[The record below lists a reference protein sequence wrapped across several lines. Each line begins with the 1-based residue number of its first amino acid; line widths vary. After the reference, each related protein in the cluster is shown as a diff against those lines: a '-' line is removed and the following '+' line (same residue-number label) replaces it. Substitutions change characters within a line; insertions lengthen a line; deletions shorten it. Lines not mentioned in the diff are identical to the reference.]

1 MNEIV
6 YRGESN
12 QPLTNS
18 KLVAEVFEKPHD
30 NVLKAIRK
38 ILQGGIVKNDETPMF
53 EETTYINEQ
62 NKQSYPMFIMNQD
75 GFTLLAMGFNGK
87 KAMEFKLKYIE
98 AFNAM
103 KRQIEESNPSVPQN
117 YLEALKSLVKAEEE
131 KQQLALENKKQQEQI
146 LTISKTNMELGNKIT
161 EMLPKVSYYDKILQS
176 NATMTVTQIA
186 QDYGMTAMRL
196 NKELESMRI
205 QHKVRGQWI
214 LFAQF
219 LEGGYVHSRAVEIVR
234 SDGRHDV
241 KYNTEWTTK
250 GRIFLYESLKAKGIL
265 PLIEQENTPSI
276 RALVEQ
282 SQPRQLVT
290 VNKPS
295 NSTDMIDPEIKEQL
309 DRIEQYSLIA
319 AKNVLNINE
328 AAIILGMTV
337 RGVRENVRNRIIP
350 CYKPNVNRLYFK
362 KSELEEWMTQNR
374 RKSMAEL
381 KSEAAA
387 YCFTH

>member
-6 YRGESN
+6 YRGKSN
-12 QPLTNS
+12 KPLTNS
-18 KLVAEVFEKPHD
+18 KLVAEVFEKEHK
-30 NVLKAIRK
+30 NVMQSIRK
-38 ILQGGIVKNDETPMF
+38 LMEGTAQNSAVRQMF
-53 EETTYINEQ
+53 SESTYLNEQ
-62 NKQSYPMFIMNQD
+62 NKEQPMFIMNQD

-103 KRQIEESNPSVPQN
+103 KRQIEQSNPSVPQN
-117 YLEALKSLVKAEEE
+117 YLEALKSLIKAEEE

-146 LTISKTNMELGNKIT
+146 VTISKTNMELGNKIT

-186 QDYGMTAMRL
+186 QDYGMSAMRL

-219 LEGGYVHSRAVEIVR
+219 LEGGYVHSRAVDIVR

-265 PLIEQENTPSI
+265 PLIEQENTPSDKGTG
-276 RALVEQ
+276 RTEPAKAASA
-282 SQPRQLVT
+282 SQQT
-290 VNKPS
+290 
-295 NSTDMIDPEIKEQL
+295 IKF
-309 DRIEQYSLIA
+309 
-319 AKNVLNINE
+319 N
-328 AAIILGMTV
+328 
-337 RGVRENVRNRIIP
+337 
-350 CYKPNVNRLYFK
+350 
-362 KSELEEWMTQNR
+362 
-374 RKSMAEL
+374 
-381 KSEAAA
+381 
-387 YCFTH
+387 

>member
-18 KLVAEVFEKPHD
+18 KLVAEVFGKEHRNVVRDIK
-30 NVLKAIRK
+30 NLIEGGVLKNE
-38 ILQGGIVKNDETPMF
+38 QTPMF

-103 KRQIEESNPSVPQN
+103 KRQIEQTKPSVPQT
-117 YLEALKSLVKAEEE
+117 YLEALKSLVKSEEE
-131 KQQLALENKKQQEQI
+131 KQQLALENKQQQATI
-146 LTISKTNMELGNKIT
+146 LTISKTNVELGNKIT

-186 QDYGMTAMRL
+186 QDYGMSAMKL
-196 NKELESMRI
+196 NKELESMKI

-214 LFAQF
+214 LYGKF
-219 LEGGYVHSRAVEIVR
+219 LTGGYVHSRAVDILR

-265 PLIEQENTPSI
+265 PLIEQENTPSDKGTGGTEPSK
-276 RALVEQ
+276 AAGA
-282 SQPRQLVT
+282 SQQT
-290 VNKPS
+290 
-295 NSTDMIDPEIKEQL
+295 
-309 DRIEQYSLIA
+309 
-319 AKNVLNINE
+319 
-328 AAIILGMTV
+328 
-337 RGVRENVRNRIIP
+337 
-350 CYKPNVNRLYFK
+350 
-362 KSELEEWMTQNR
+362 
-374 RKSMAEL
+374 L
-381 KSEAAA
+381 K
-387 YCFTH
+387 FD

>member
-1 MNEIV
+1 MTEIV

-18 KLVAEVFEKPHD
+18 KLVAEVFGKEHKH
-30 NVLKAIRK
+30 VREAIK
-38 ILQGGIVKNDETPMF
+38 KLLTTAENSTVHQMF
-53 EETTYINEQ
+53 SESTYLNEQ
-62 NKQSYPMFIMNQD
+62 NKEQPMFIMNQD

-103 KRQIEESNPSVPQN
+103 KRQIEQSNPSVPQN

-146 LTISKTNMELGNKIT
+146 VTISKTNMELGNKIT

-186 QDYGMTAMRL
+186 QDYGMSAMRL

-219 LEGGYVHSRAVEIVR
+219 LEGGYVHSRAVDILR

-265 PLIEQENTPSI
+265 HLIEQENTPSDKGTG
-276 RALVEQ
+276 RTEPAKAASA
-282 SQPRQLVT
+282 SQQT
-290 VNKPS
+290 
-295 NSTDMIDPEIKEQL
+295 IKF
-309 DRIEQYSLIA
+309 
-319 AKNVLNINE
+319 N
-328 AAIILGMTV
+328 
-337 RGVRENVRNRIIP
+337 
-350 CYKPNVNRLYFK
+350 
-362 KSELEEWMTQNR
+362 
-374 RKSMAEL
+374 
-381 KSEAAA
+381 
-387 YCFTH
+387 

>member
-1 MNEIV
+1 MNEISTIV
-6 YRGESN
+6 DGDRMTSL
-12 QPLTNS
+12 QI
-18 KLVAEVFEKPHD
+18 AEITGKPHAD
-30 NVLKAIRK
+30 VMKAIRK
-38 ILQGGIVKNDETPMF
+38 MEPAWSKINEGNFSLVDYQDKKGETRPCYSLNKEECLYIATKFNDEARAKLIKRWKEL
-53 EETTYINEQ
+53 EEQ
-62 NKQSYPMFIMNQD
+62 HQK
-75 GFTLLAMGFNGK
+75 
-87 KAMEFKLKYIE
+87 
-98 AFNAM
+98 
-103 KRQIEESNPSVPQN
+103 PSVPQN

-146 LTISKTNMELGNKIT
+146 LTISKANMELGNKIT

-265 PLIEQENTPSI
+265 PLIEQENTPSDKSTG
-276 RALVEQ
+276 RTEPAKAASA
-282 SQPRQLVT
+282 SQQT
-290 VNKPS
+290 
-295 NSTDMIDPEIKEQL
+295 IKF
-309 DRIEQYSLIA
+309 
-319 AKNVLNINE
+319 N
-328 AAIILGMTV
+328 
-337 RGVRENVRNRIIP
+337 
-350 CYKPNVNRLYFK
+350 
-362 KSELEEWMTQNR
+362 
-374 RKSMAEL
+374 
-381 KSEAAA
+381 
-387 YCFTH
+387 